1 MLTNGVIGI
10 FYKNTG
16 MNVVLEFGSANYYI
30 ISKNNDKKPIK
41 KPLPANEF

>member
-16 MNVVLEFGSANYYI
+16 MNVILEFGSASYYI
-30 ISKNNDKKPIK
+30 ISKNSDILPIK
-41 KPLPANEF
+41 KSLPSN